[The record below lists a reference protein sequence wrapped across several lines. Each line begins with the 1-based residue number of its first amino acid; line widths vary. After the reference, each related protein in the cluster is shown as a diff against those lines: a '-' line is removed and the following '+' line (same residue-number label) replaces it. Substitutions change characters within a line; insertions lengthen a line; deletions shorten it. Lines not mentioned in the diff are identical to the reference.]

1 MSYSKRELTDVVR
14 LCAEVADLA
23 EKVIAEA
30 NEYTIWDTHSRQ
42 SVTRPQWPYWGGTK
56 TSGAMR
62 RKSMELTR
70 ALAELRKP

>member
-1 MSYSKRELTDVVR
+1 MSYSERELAEVIR
-14 LCAEVADLA
+14 LCDELADLA
-23 EKVIAEA
+23 NRVTAEA
-30 NEYTIWDTHSRQ
+30 NECTVWDSQDQRV
-42 SVTRPQWPYWGGTK
+42 VTRPQWPYWGGTK